1 MLSNAEGN
9 KITVVATG
17 GVQLKIFPRVL
28 ANKVRYLFIILKIA
42 SISPLSSYD
51 QLALH
56 HNLFSGNTNL
66 AMMTTFQIIIAN
78 NILRD
83 KVATFNYNQ

>member
-42 SISPLSSYD
+42 SILSSYD